1 MYENFYGF
9 REPPFR
15 ITPDPRFLYRNP
27 CYEEAAA
34 ALAYGIDHRK
44 GFLSLVGE
52 AGTGKTTLLRYLLES
67 LSAGTRTV
75 LLLHPTVSF
84 EEILE
89 YILMELG
96 VPVDGAKKL
105 VLLQRLNEFL
115 LEHTRSGGNVAL
127 LIDEAQD
134 LDARVLEELR
144 LLSNL
149 ETGSEKILQILL
161 AGQPELEAK
170 LAQGNLRQLRQ
181 RIAMHVRLRP
191 LAPGEVVA
199 YVHTRLEHAGSPDRD
214 LFTVDALARIAEVTG
229 GIPRIVN
236 VLCDACLVTGFA
248 TGSKKI
254 TAEIVDEAWAD
265 YSRLLPPSDDPVV
278 APPAP
283 APVAAPV
290 PAPAA
295 VVTDPVPPDPVPPRP
310 SPKAEPAPVVA
321 APPPPEPEPAPA
333 PAPEPADEAAE
344 NATDDLA
351 TEPTVAA
358 APPPVEAARPTP
370 PPPPPT
376 VDVVPTERSR
386 RLVLVP
392 LGLAAAVAL
401 VVGVYSAMPDVVDFV
416 METPTAAPPPVT
428 IVATAPSTTLP
439 AVAPTPPAEAVNVES
454 ELVVDPADDPFM
466 DKTPPT
472 PAEARALVHEFR
484 LAYEDRDVPR
494 LMTLFSP
501 DASENGI
508 EDLEA
513 IAEAYRA
520 AFAQIDGIS
529 YTLPDIVVVANDQR
543 VTVSGPFVITY
554 RQEPNGS
561 GEMRGTASWD
571 IERRDGKPRIVALR
585 YSFAPGATASR

>member
-52 AGTGKTTLLRYLLES
+52 AGTGKTTLLRYLLDH

-84 EEILE
+84 DEILE

-96 VPVDGAKKL
+96 VPVDGARKL

-115 LEHTRSGGNVAL
+115 LEHTRSGGNVVL

-170 LAQGNLRQLRQ
+170 LAQPNLRQLRQ

-191 LAPGEVVA
+191 LAPGEVVS
-199 YVHTRLEHAGSPDRD
+199 YVHTRLEHAGCTDRD
-214 LFTVDALARIAEVTG
+214 LFTTDALARIAEVTG

-248 TGSKKI
+248 TGSRKI
-254 TAEIVDEAWAD
+254 TAAVVEEAWVD
-265 YSRLLPPSDDPVV
+265 YERLLPPSEVPPVIPEPV
-278 APPAP
+278 R
-283 APVAAPV
+283 APVAAPLPPV
-290 PAPAA
+290 AVAPPPPPPVVTPASEPVAAAPEPIEPEAAPVVAA
-295 VVTDPVPPDPVPPRP
+295 VEPEPDPVPPAP
-310 SPKAEPAPVVA
+310 IVVAPV
-321 APPPPEPEPAPA
+321 E
-333 PAPEPADEAAE
+333 
-344 NATDDLA
+344 
-351 TEPTVAA
+351 
-358 APPPVEAARPTP
+358 P
-370 PPPPPT
+370 PPPPPRAAE
-376 VDVVPTERSR
+376 PAAPMEPRERSR
-386 RLVLVP
+386 LLVALP
-392 LGLAAAVAL
+392 LAAAAVIAL

-416 METPTAAPPPVT
+416 METPSAAPPPVT
-428 IVATAPSTTLP
+428 IVASVPSTSLP
-439 AVAPTPPAEAVNVES
+439 EVAPADPTPAEPEVAEV
-454 ELVVDPADDPFM
+454 PPTDPFVEPAAVPEPAAV
-466 DKTPPT
+466 DAAAPAPT
-472 PAEARALVHEFR
+472 PAEARAIVHEFR

-494 LMTLFSP
+494 LMTLFAP
-501 DASENGI
+501 GASENGVV
-508 EDLEA
+508 DRTK
-513 IAEAYRA
+513 IAEAYRK
-520 AFAQIDGIS
+520 AFADIDQIS
-529 YTLPDIVVVANDQR
+529 YTLPDIVVVANDDR

-554 RQEPNGS
+554 RQDPNGS

-571 IERRDGKPRIVALR
+571 IARRDGQPRIVALR
-585 YSFAPGATASR
+585 YSFGPGATASR

>member
-9 REPPFR
+9 REAPFR

-52 AGTGKTTLLRYLLES
+52 AGTGKTTLLRYLLDS

-134 LDARVLEELR
+134 LDAKVLEELR

-191 LAPGEVVA
+191 LAPGEVVS
-199 YVHTRLEHAGSPDRD
+199 YVHTRLEYAGSPDRD

-254 TAEIVDEAWAD
+254 TAAIVDEAWVD
-265 YSRLLPPSDDPVV
+265 YSRLLPPSEVPAEPAATPVA
-278 APPAP
+278 APVQAPVQAAPAPAPMPPPP
-283 APVAAPV
+283 APVAAAPTPV
-290 PAPAA
+290 P
-295 VVTDPVPPDPVPPRP
+295 
-310 SPKAEPAPVVA
+310 EPAPPAAATEPEPPPEPVA
-321 APPPPEPEPAPA
+321 APP
-333 PAPEPADEAAE
+333 
-344 NATDDLA
+344 
-351 TEPTVAA
+351 
-358 APPPVEAARPTP
+358 APPPPAAVAPPPAMPEP
-370 PPPPPT
+370 PPPPPDA
-376 VDVVPTERSR
+376 VDVDGPSERSR
-386 RLVLVP
+386 RLVIVP
-392 LGLAAAVAL
+392 LTLAAVVAL

-416 METPTAAPPPVT
+416 METPPVAPPPVT
-428 IVATAPSTTLP
+428 VVASAPSTSVPAVEPTAATP
-439 AVAPTPPAEAVNVES
+439 EPAAVAPEPTPVAEPAAAPV
-454 ELVVDPADDPFM
+454 AD
-466 DKTPPT
+466 TSPPT

-501 DASENGI
+501 DATENGI

-529 YTLPDIVVVANDQR
+529 YTLPDIVVVENDGR